1 MRPAPHGRPRFDTI
15 AFMSTADAS
24 EALRT
29 GLARILDIW
38 RDRLDGA
45 RDPLQG
51 VLRLQ
56 LAEAITRGARPAADP
71 APAAEVKR
79 AFDTIRAYYDNV
91 RYTLLD
97 PVAMVWGT
105 VTNALRVAA
114 AVDNVTPTQRA
125 VFAFS
130 ADSLAAF
137 FQAAH
142 TELAVAESLWRA
154 FRPMPAADCQTLAA
168 LFNVHMDAR
177 LDGPTVV
184 ALVRVLGN
192 EGPLTSEEAQALATL
207 QSTGL
212 VSAAFVGIRS
222 QT

>member
-1 MRPAPHGRPRFDTI
+1 MSPAD
-15 AFMSTADAS
+15 SS
-24 EALRT
+24 QVLRE
-29 GLARILDIW
+29 GLSRILDLW

-56 LAEAITRGARPAADP
+56 LAEVTGRGIPQGDPSAAAIAD
-71 APAAEVKR
+71 EVRR
-79 AFDTIRAYYDNV
+79 AYDAVRRYYDNV
-91 RYTLLD
+91 RYALLD
-97 PVAMVWGT
+97 PLAMVWGT
-105 VTNALRVAA
+105 VANALRVAA
-114 AVDNVTPTQRA
+114 AIDSVTTMQRS

-137 FQAAH
+137 VRAAH
-142 TELAVAESLWRA
+142 TERALTESLWLA

-168 LFNVHMDAR
+168 LFDVHMDAR
-177 LDGPTVV
+177 LDGPAVV

-207 QSTGL
+207 KSAGL
-212 VSAAFVGIRS
+212 VSAAFVGIRG

>member
-1 MRPAPHGRPRFDTI
+1 MPTEI
-15 AFMSTADAS
+15 S
-24 EALRT
+24 ELLRT
-29 GLARILDIW
+29 GLARILDLW
-38 RDRLDGA
+38 RDTEGGA

-56 LAEAITRGARPAADP
+56 LATATGRRLGSARADTDV
-71 APAAEVKR
+71 EVAR
-79 AFDTIRAYYDNV
+79 AYDTIQHYFDNV
-91 RYTLLD
+91 RYALLN

-114 AVDNVTPTQRA
+114 GVDSVTPTQRA

-137 FQAAH
+137 LRAAH
-142 TELAVAESLWRA
+142 TEPGLAEALWRA

-168 LFNVHMDAR
+168 LLDPHLDAH
-177 LDGPTVV
+177 LDGPTVI

-192 EGPLTSEEAQALATL
+192 EGPLTTEEQEAIATL
-207 QSTGL
+207 RSTGL
-212 VSAAFVGIRS
+212 ISAAFAGIRGDA
-222 QT
+222 